1 MTDDRHRTEDVY
13 ELVNDRMDSLEGRFD
28 DLSLARDNLGG
39 ANEIVQRV
47 REHEQLM
54 IDVPEMKETV
64 ERTEITVDVLADK
77 MIGEKIPDPL
87 RPGEFLI
94 NGRGEPMRNPRP
106 KWPSW
111 VGQAVI
117 QALGVIAALLLFLAA
132 TA

>member
-1 MTDDRHRTEDVY
+1 MTDERTAKDVY
-13 ELVNDRMDSLEGRFD
+13 ELVEE
-28 DLSLARDNLGG
+28 LGG
-39 ANEIVQRV
+39 KIEDMAELRERVGGDVEIMARI

-94 NGRGEPMRNPRP
+94 NGRGEPMRKARPR
-106 KWPSW
+106 WPSW
-111 VGQAVI
+111 IGQAVI
-117 QALGVIAALLLFLAA
+117 QFFGVAAALLLFLAA

>member
-54 IDVPEMKETV
+54 VDVPEMKETV

-94 NGRGEPMRNPRP
+94 NGRGEPMRKPRP
-106 KWPSW
+106 KWPTW
-111 VGQAVI
+111 IGQAII
-117 QALGVIAALLLFLAA
+117 QAFAVAAALLVFLAA